1 MKINRKEDI
10 MFFPGLL
17 FALVIACLLTL
28 IFAIGFRRQGWGIGL
43 LLFFLILF
51 LATWAGGLWIT
62 PIGPLWWGIPWLA
75 FLWVGIIMALLL
87 AALIPDNRRSQATG
101 ISKRMTAAE
110 ADTLV
115 AIDIF
120 FWVLIA
126 GLLVTIIIR
135 YLIL

>member
-1 MKINRKEDI
+1 

-43 LLFFLILF
+43 MLFFLILF

-62 PIGPLWWGIPWLA
+62 PIGPLWWGIPWLS

-87 AALIPDNRRSQATG
+87 AALIPDGRRSQAG
-101 ISKRMTAAE
+101 GVPKRPTAAE
-110 ADTLV
+110 ADTLM

-135 YLIL
+135 YLVI